1 MVDLMPEEDQTREA
15 ESPAGRST
23 GARGLL
29 QRHPVIVGVLVG
41 CTLTGIAVG
50 ILWLPPEWAWLR
62 RALGGALGGAGVG
75 LLITAPRI
83 IG

>member
-1 MVDLMPEEDQTREA
+1 MLDPTPEAAQTHEA
-15 ESPAGRST
+15 EQPAGRST
-23 GARGLL
+23 GATGLL
-29 QRHPVIVGVLVG
+29 RRHPVIVGVLIG

-50 ILWLPPEWAWLR
+50 VLWLPPEWALLR

>member
-1 MVDLMPEEDQTREA
+1 MVDPTPEADPTREV
-15 ESPAGRST
+15 ERSAG
-23 GARGLL
+23 GWRGLL
-29 QRHPVIVGVLVG
+29 QRHPVITGVLVG

-50 ILWLPPEWAWLR
+50 VLVLPPEWALLR
-62 RALGGALGGAGVG
+62 RALGGAIGGAGVG